1 MYKLGLEKA
10 EETEI
15 KLQLLL
21 DHRESNRIPENLL
34 FCFIDY
40 TNAFDCVDHNKMENS
55 LRDGNTRLSI
65 CLPRNLYAGQEAT
78 ARTLHGTTNWLK
90 IGKGVG
96 QGCLLSPCLFKFYAE
111 YSSEMPGWMN
121 PKLESRLLGE
131 ILTTSD
137 AQMIPL

>member
-78 ARTLHGTTNWLK
+78 ARTLHGTINWFK
-90 IGKGVG
+90 IGKGVC
-96 QGCLLSPCLFKFYAE
+96 QGCILSPCLFNLYAE
-111 YSSEMPGWMN
+111 YIIRNAGLHEAQVGIKIVERN
-121 PKLESRLLGE
+121 
-131 ILTTSD
+131 ITNSD
-137 AQMIPL
+137 M